1 VQRLWYVAY
10 GTNLSIGRLRCYL
23 RGGRLPDV
31 ARQYQGCRDQRDP
44 AATFGTLVPGG
55 IYFTGHSTVWGGGMA
70 VYDADHPG
78 WVAARA
84 YLLTA
89 SQFGDVL
96 AQEMRQHPGVEVDLT
111 PVHRLGR
118 YTYGPGRYQT
128 LLRVGSRSG
137 LPMLTFT
144 SGQHACRTLSAP
156 TAAYLRTMAVGL
168 RESHGWSNGQI
179 GAHLASIPGAHGT
192 WTSDEI
198 AALGGQPHHNE
209 TRLARRRAEEDGAE
223 ALLSA
228 RDDE

>member
-23 RGGRLPDV
+23 RGGRLPEV
-31 ARQYQGCRDQRDP
+31 ARQYQGCRDQSDP

-70 VYDADHPG
+70 VYDAEHPG

-96 AQEMRQHPGVEVDLT
+96 AQEMRQQPGVDVDLT
-111 PVHRLGR
+111 PVHRHGR
-118 YTYGPGRYQT
+118 HSYGPGRYQT
-128 LLRVGSRSG
+128 LLRVGSRGG

-144 SGQHACRTLSAP
+144 SGQHAHRTLSAP

-168 RESHGWSNGQI
+168 RESHDWCNRRI
-179 GAHLASIPGAHGT
+179 GAHLASIPGVHGS
-192 WTSDEI
+192 WTPDQI
-198 AALGGQPHHNE
+198 AALGGQPHHDKN
-209 TRLARRRAEEDGAE
+209 
-223 ALLSA
+223 
-228 RDDE
+228 